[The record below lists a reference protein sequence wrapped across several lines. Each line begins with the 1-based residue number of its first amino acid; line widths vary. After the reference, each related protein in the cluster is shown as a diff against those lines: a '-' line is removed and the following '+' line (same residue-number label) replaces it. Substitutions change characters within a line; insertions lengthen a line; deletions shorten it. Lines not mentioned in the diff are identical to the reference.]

1 MNTQEDRSAAIA
13 VAAFP
18 AFILLGSVLAFVAPG
33 PFLPLTSFITYFLM
47 IIMFG
52 MGLTLTIPDF
62 KEVAKRPVP
71 IAIGVVAQFVIMPLG
86 AVAVAKLLGL
96 SPALAVG
103 LLMLGSVPGGTSS
116 NVIAY
121 LAKGDVAL
129 SVAMTS
135 VSTLLAGADV
145 AVDGAGMAWSL
156 AQTVLIPV
164 IGGIALRYAL
174 DAWMGKI
181 APVLPWISILG
192 IGGVVF
198 PTVAKNREALIEV
211 GLLVFAAVLLH
222 NALGYLLG
230 YSTAKVTGQPESYR
244 RTVAIEV
251 GTQSAGLARGMAGK
265 FFSPEAALPG
275 AVAAVLH
282 NIPARSSPGRFAGRR
297 EPLPASL
304 RVALRSRP
312 QGAESGG
319 LSLVDGPER
328 VLEVLIRQVRKAQD
342 KPIPTARPQAG
353 LVAALHAAGGK
364 LVLELLPQC
373 NGGKLGGDVCAACFR
388 HGHSRAARFQGGDHR
403 GGNGFATSR
412 EPVVR
417 CTRVPAH
424 VAAVEEVRDGAL
436 RHRGHRH
443 SQELSGLPQRGSK
456 RGGGH
461 DIPRGELAGEERG
474 ERAEREHVGPRRQ
487 RRERGLRRDEV
498 AQLGVEVVL
507 DEHGAG
513 PRRPVEQCGAAR
525 CAHRTAKG
533 VQVGRSDQER
543 VEAV

>member
-135 VSTLLAGADV
+135 VSTLLAPIVTPVIMLLLAGADV

-251 GTQSAGLARGMAGK
+251 GTQSAGLASGMAGK

-282 NIPARSSPGRFAGRR
+282 NITGVIFAWAVRRKTGAPAGEPPRR
-297 EPLPASL
+297 AE
-304 RVALRSRP
+304 VA
-312 QGAESGG
+312 
-319 LSLVDGPER
+319 
-328 VLEVLIRQVRKAQD
+328 
-342 KPIPTARPQAG
+342 
-353 LVAALHAAGGK
+353 AAGG
-364 LVLELLPQC
+364 
-373 NGGKLGGDVCAACFR
+373 
-388 HGHSRAARFQGGDHR
+388 
-403 GGNGFATSR
+403 
-412 EPVVR
+412 
-417 CTRVPAH
+417 
-424 VAAVEEVRDGAL
+424 
-436 RHRGHRH
+436 
-443 SQELSGLPQRGSK
+443 
-456 RGGGH
+456 
-461 DIPRGELAGEERG
+461 
-474 ERAEREHVGPRRQ
+474 
-487 RRERGLRRDEV
+487 
-498 AQLGVEVVL
+498 
-507 DEHGAG
+507 
-513 PRRPVEQCGAAR
+513 
-525 CAHRTAKG
+525 
-533 VQVGRSDQER
+533 
-543 VEAV
+543 

>member
-1 MNTQEDRSAAIA
+1 MSTQEDRSAAIA

-52 MGLTLTIPDF
+52 MWLTLTIPDF

-251 GTQSAGLARGMAGK
+251 GTQSAGLASGMAGK

-282 NIPARSSPGRFAGRR
+282 NITGAIFAWAVR
-297 EPLPASL
+297 
-304 RVALRSRP
+304 
-312 QGAESGG
+312 
-319 LSLVDGPER
+319 
-328 VLEVLIRQVRKAQD
+328 RKAGA
-342 KPIPTARPQAG
+342 PAG
-353 LVAALHAAGGK
+353 EPPRRAEVAAAGG
-364 LVLELLPQC
+364 
-373 NGGKLGGDVCAACFR
+373 
-388 HGHSRAARFQGGDHR
+388 
-403 GGNGFATSR
+403 
-412 EPVVR
+412 
-417 CTRVPAH
+417 
-424 VAAVEEVRDGAL
+424 
-436 RHRGHRH
+436 
-443 SQELSGLPQRGSK
+443 
-456 RGGGH
+456 
-461 DIPRGELAGEERG
+461 
-474 ERAEREHVGPRRQ
+474 
-487 RRERGLRRDEV
+487 
-498 AQLGVEVVL
+498 
-507 DEHGAG
+507 
-513 PRRPVEQCGAAR
+513 
-525 CAHRTAKG
+525 
-533 VQVGRSDQER
+533 
-543 VEAV
+543 